1 MKTKL
6 TTLLI
11 GIVILI
17 SSCNQKVTYE
27 ARDINFDRD
36 VCYVCLMGLTDQRY
50 NAQSINEFG
59 EVHWYDDIGCL
70 AEEMKD
76 TETWNTWKGNKVKFW
91 IGDASKEN
99 DPSNWI
105 DAEKAFFDYGKHTP
119 MGYGYSAY
127 AQKPDSEA
135 IYTFEET
142 LTRINEGK
150 TMRENF
156 IQEKMLMM
164 KDNPKKMKMLKN
176 KLERE
181 QSKRDASSHEG
192 HNHH

>member
-1 MKTKL
+1 MKKL
-6 TTLLI
+6 TILFALLL
-11 GIVILI
+11 VF
-17 SSCNQKVTYE
+17 SSCKQNVTYE

-50 NAQSINEFG
+50 NAQSINQYG

-70 AEEMKD
+70 AEEMRD
-76 TETWNTWKGNKVKFW
+76 TSTWNHWKGDKVKFW
-91 IGDASKEN
+91 IGDASKGN

-105 DAEKAFFDYGKHTP
+105 DAETAFYDYGKHTP

-127 AQKPDSEA
+127 SEKPNVDSVF
-135 IYTFEET
+135 TFEQV
-142 LTRINEGK
+142 LQRINEGK

-164 KDNPKKMKMLKN
+164 KDDPEKLK
-176 KLERE
+176 KLEIKLKKE
-181 QSKRDASSHEG
+181 QNK
-192 HNHH
+192 NN

>member
-1 MKTKL
+1 MKKL
-6 TTLLI
+6 TLLL
-11 GIVILI
+11 GFLILL
-17 SSCNQKVTYE
+17 SSCNPQVTYE

-50 NAQSINEFG
+50 NAQSINEYG

-70 AEEMKD
+70 AEEMRD
-76 TETWNTWKGNKVKFW
+76 TATWNTWKGNKVKFW
-91 IGDASKEN
+91 IGDASKGN

-105 DAEKAFFDYGKHTP
+105 DAEAAFYDYGKHTP

-127 AQKPDSEA
+127 AEKPEA
-135 IYTFEET
+135 EQIYTFEEV
-142 LTRINEGK
+142 LQRINEGK

-164 KDNPKKMKMLKN
+164 KDDPKKLKKLEEKLKN
-176 KLERE
+176 E
-181 QSKRDASSHEG
+181 QNKGDSTSHVG
-192 HNHH
+192 HNH